1 MKKTLFIFLLGIS
14 VLAQANT
21 QTIGVGAYYKN
32 SVYHSKNQVNAL
44 PIINLEYNRFY
55 LKGYKPGFTF
65 YKESDLN
72 FSVIVDPIGGYSD
85 FAIKKSQFKDGYKNL
100 DSRNTQIMGGLALN
114 FKIDKNIDG
123 HSEVIFGNHGTKVN
137 IKLNRAYKVNDRV
150 TFIPAVTFNYYNSK
164 YMDYYI
170 GIKEKDIQNNS
181 KIEKTYKGKDT
192 IAGGVSATLDMAMT
206 EQTSF
211 LIFGGIDIYDKK
223 IKRSDIVKANNQ
235 YYVGAG
241 LRYSF

>member
-65 YKESDLN
+65 YKESDL
-72 FSVIVDPIGGYSD
+72 
-85 FAIKKSQFKDGYKNL
+85 
-100 DSRNTQIMGGLALN
+100 MWGLALD

-223 IKRSDIVKANNQ
+223 IKRSDIVKTNNQ

>member
-1 MKKTLFIFLLGIS
+1 M
-14 VLAQANT
+14 
-21 QTIGVGAYYKN
+21 
-32 SVYHSKNQVNAL
+32 
-44 PIINLEYNRFY
+44 
-55 LKGYKPGFTF
+55 
-65 YKESDLN
+65 
-72 FSVIVDPIGGYSD
+72 
-85 FAIKKSQFKDGYKNL
+85 
-100 DSRNTQIMGGLALN
+100 
-114 FKIDKNIDG
+114 
-123 HSEVIFGNHGTKVN
+123 
-137 IKLNRAYKVNDRV
+137 NDRV

-170 GIKEKDIQNNS
+170 GIKEKDIQNNN

-211 LIFGGIDIYDKK
+211 LVFGGIDIYDKK
-223 IKRSDIVKANNQ
+223 IKNSDIVRTNNQ

>member
-32 SVYHSKNQVNAL
+32 SVYHSKNQINVL
-44 PIINLEYNRFY
+44 PIMNLEYNHFY

-137 IKLNRAYKVNDRV
+137 IKLNIAYKVNDRV

-211 LIFGGIDIYDKK
+211 LVFGGIDIYDKK
-223 IKRSDIVKANNQ
+223 IKNSDILKTNNQ